1 MSQEIEIATESNNGK
16 ADLLFD
22 QAFAFVQE
30 QELLFRE
37 EQELG
42 GVKLPII
49 QENALKNIAYR
60 ALQSKHEQD
69 SVWVRGEMKRWFDI
83 HERKRSQSLEFGY
96 APFTNLD
103 QFTHLWIQKNCGA
116 WVLPKMAEAF
126 QDPENIYPE
135 WGVQCAKTMSLLG
148 KETCQEAGEL
158 YHFVTTHLEWERQK
172 MTRDRFKREWESD
185 KRRRKFNSSR
195 RRSATNKA

>member
-60 ALQSKHEQD
+60 ALQSKHEHD
-69 SVWVRGEMKRWFDI
+69 
-83 HERKRSQSLEFGY
+83 
-96 APFTNLD
+96 
-103 QFTHLWIQKNCGA
+103 
-116 WVLPKMAEAF
+116 
-126 QDPENIYPE
+126 
-135 WGVQCAKTMSLLG
+135 
-148 KETCQEAGEL
+148 
-158 YHFVTTHLEWERQK
+158 
-172 MTRDRFKREWESD
+172 
-185 KRRRKFNSSR
+185 
-195 RRSATNKA
+195 